1 MKFKL
6 PLFVLGLAL
15 AGNSVFAAKDADIK
29 PALAQPGNSTFEAR
43 LTSGGLEGP
52 WTVAKGDWT
61 VQDGTI
67 VGKEKASDNHPA
79 VLFLKLPAR
88 DSIIRFSYK
97 LDGAQK
103 FELSY
108 NSAKGHLFR
117 VLVGADSLA
126 IAKDKDKKDEASKR
140 EDLGKAGATLPAG
153 AWHTML
159 VEVKGDQ
166 VEVQTDDGAKV
177 VGKNDALS
185 VDKTGYRFVV
195 HGETLTLADVRVWE
209 VAQASQ

>member
-1 MKFKL
+1 MKYQL
-6 PLFVLGLAL
+6 PLFVLGLTL
-15 AGNSVFAAKDADIK
+15 AGHITFAAKDADVK
-29 PALAQPGNSTFEAR
+29 PALAQPGRSTFEAKQ
-43 LTSGGLEGP
+43 TNGGLEGS

-61 VQDGTI
+61 VQEGSI

-79 VLFLKLPAR
+79 VLFLKLPGK

-126 IAKDKDKKDEASKR
+126 IAKDKDKKEEASKR
-140 EDLGKAGATLPAG
+140 EDLGKTGATLPAG

-177 VGKNDALS
+177 VGKNDALN
-185 VDKTGYRFVV
+185 VDKTGYRFVI
-195 HGETLTLADVRVWE
+195 HGESLTLSDVRVWE
-209 VAQASQ
+209 VAEAAQ